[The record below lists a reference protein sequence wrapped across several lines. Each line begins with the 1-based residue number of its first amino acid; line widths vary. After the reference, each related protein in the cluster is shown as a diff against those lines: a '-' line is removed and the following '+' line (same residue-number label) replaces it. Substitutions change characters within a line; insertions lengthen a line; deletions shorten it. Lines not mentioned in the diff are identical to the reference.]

1 MDHLHRSDAAP
12 GKTAS
17 DRSFGWVFT
26 LFFGVIG
33 AWPLL
38 DAQMPRVWAFFL
50 SALFAAVTMIRP
62 VWLAPLN
69 RQWTRLGLL
78 MHRIVN
84 PIVLG
89 LIYVLAIIPIGLTF
103 KILGKDPL
111 RLQRQPEAASYW
123 IERRPPGPPA
133 DSLPRQF

>member
-1 MDHLHRSDAAP
+1 MDHLHRPDAAP

-26 LFFGVIG
+26 IVFGVIG

-38 DAQMPRVWAFFL
+38 DGQMPRFWAFL
-50 SALFAAVTMIRP
+50 PAALFAAATLIRP
-62 VWLAPLN
+62 AWLAPLN

-78 MHRIVN
+78 LHRIVN
-84 PIVLG
+84 PVVLG
-89 LIYVLAIIPIGLTF
+89 LIYVVAIMPIGMIF
-103 KILGKDPL
+103 KVMGKDPL
-111 RLQRQPEAASYW
+111 RLRRQTRATSYW
-123 IERRPPGPPA
+123 LERRPPGPPA